1 MNEKL
6 LTRENQKSNITAQP
20 LATRAVAL
28 CEGCPMAAL
37 CAAKNTGEC
46 PPGLND
52 TYNASESEER
62 SAPGSYMKELLD
74 DSVPIVRATLRPV
87 VSYVPLPKPA
97 PQPHPK
103 QPMPT
108 PRTRLSPKPP
118 STPKGETMAET
129 LADIVVEMLSVRSL
143 KTARAKK

>member
-1 MNEKL
+1 
-6 LTRENQKSNITAQP
+6 
-20 LATRAVAL
+20 
-28 CEGCPMAAL
+28 MAAL

-62 SAPGSYMKELLD
+62 STPRSYMKELLD
-74 DSVPIVRATLRPV
+74 DSVPIVRAAPRAV
-87 VSYVPLPKPA
+87 VSHVSLPKPA
-97 PQPHPK
+97 PQPRPK

-108 PRTRLSPKPP
+108 PRAKHPPKPP
-118 STPKGETMAET
+118 STPKAETMAET